1 MAFFPPDLI
10 LLIFC
15 ILVVDVRME
24 ISLNSNVTCQEDK
37 VGCILHP
44 ERIQSLLRAKYGST
58 LITIH
63 YIVSELAW
71 VILIMFLGI
80 H

>member
-1 MAFFPPDLI
+1 
-10 LLIFC
+10 
-15 ILVVDVRME
+15 ME